1 MPQPRRTV
9 LAVLAVLASICSQ
22 GRGATAA
29 RAEITAGSRRVSLDQ
44 DWRFVKADPPSAEQP
59 DFDDGAWQPLDVPHD
74 WAIAGPFDRAN
85 GPEAGALPFFGVG
98 WYRKHFTMADG
109 LRGRHVTVEFDGAM
123 ANSRVWFNGHELGA
137 RPYGYI
143 SFGYDLT
150 PFLQFGGHDNVLA
163 VRLAPEPHSSRW
175 YPGAGLYRHVHLGVT
190 DPVHVGRWGTFV
202 TTSGINDAAATVHIR
217 VQVRNDGTGPEHVD
231 VETTFLNAD
240 GSTAGRVA
248 AVSAT
253 VAAGAESAVEASGE
267 LPHPHRWD
275 VDDPYLYR
283 AVTTIRTGRGVADR
297 YETAFGLRTLEFD
310 AASGFSLNGRHLKLH
325 GVCLHHDLGP
335 LGTAVSRRAIER
347 QLSTMKAMGANA
359 VRTSHNPPAPELL
372 EVADAMGLLVIDEAF
387 DMWNRT
393 KVPNGHGKYF
403 DQWGERDLRD
413 LIRRDRNHPSVIL
426 WSIGNEVLEQAD
438 PDGGA
443 IARRLTAICH
453 QEDPSRLVT
462 AGFNQFDNA
471 IRNGLVQAVDVP
483 GFNYQSRR
491 YRALLAEHPDWRI
504 VTTESASTVSSR
516 GVYHLPI
523 EKYHKHPSRQITSY
537 DIISPRWAYIPDF
550 EFSVQD
556 ALPQVMGEFVW
567 TGIDYLGEP
576 TPYWGWLEPV
586 DDNDWPARSSY
597 FGTVDLAGFP
607 KDRYYLYQSVW
618 STTPMVHL
626 LPHWNWAGHEGEPI
640 PVVAYSNADV
650 VELFLNGRSLGTK
663 VKGEQLMAL
672 PVGSNVNEIGTFGS
686 PYRLMW
692 DVPYQPGTLR
702 AVAYRLGKPVATDE
716 VSTAGAPSRVRLVP
730 DRTAIASDGDD
741 LSFITVR
748 IEDADGHLCPTAGDD
763 VRFTIAGPGSIA
775 GVGNGN
781 PATVES
787 FQADHRRAFNGLA
800 LVIVRAARGQA
811 GQIAIGAEA
820 DGLAAGRTVITAA
833 RR

>member
-283 AVTTIRTGRGVADR
+283 AVTTIRTGRGVADSIR
-297 YETAFGLRTLEFD
+297 DGVRPPHAGVRCRLGVLAERPSPE
-310 AASGFSLNGRHLKLH
+310 AAR
-325 GVCLHHDLGP
+325 GVP
-335 LGTAVSRRAIER
+335 APRPGTARHGGV
-347 QLSTMKAMGANA
+347 
-359 VRTSHNPPAPELL
+359 AP
-372 EVADAMGLLVIDEAF
+372 
-387 DMWNRT
+387 
-393 KVPNGHGKYF
+393 
-403 DQWGERDLRD
+403 
-413 LIRRDRNHPSVIL
+413 RDRAAAVHDE
-426 WSIGNEVLEQAD
+426 G
-438 PDGGA
+438 DG
-443 IARRLTAICH
+443 RQCR
-453 QEDPSRLVT
+453 ED
-462 AGFNQFDNA
+462 
-471 IRNGLVQAVDVP
+471 
-483 GFNYQSRR
+483 QS
-491 YRALLAEHPDWRI
+491 
-504 VTTESASTVSSR
+504 
-516 GVYHLPI
+516 
-523 EKYHKHPSRQITSY
+523 Q
-537 DIISPRWAYIPDF
+537 
-550 EFSVQD
+550 
-556 ALPQVMGEFVW
+556 
-567 TGIDYLGEP
+567 
-576 TPYWGWLEPV
+576 
-586 DDNDWPARSSY
+586 PAR
-597 FGTVDLAGFP
+597 T
-607 KDRYYLYQSVW
+607 
-618 STTPMVHL
+618 
-626 LPHWNWAGHEGEPI
+626 
-640 PVVAYSNADV
+640 
-650 VELFLNGRSLGTK
+650 
-663 VKGEQLMAL
+663 
-672 PVGSNVNEIGTFGS
+672 
-686 PYRLMW
+686 
-692 DVPYQPGTLR
+692 
-702 AVAYRLGKPVATDE
+702 
-716 VSTAGAPSRVRLVP
+716 
-730 DRTAIASDGDD
+730 
-741 LSFITVR
+741 
-748 IEDADGHLCPTAGDD
+748 
-763 VRFTIAGPGSIA
+763 
-775 GVGNGN
+775 
-781 PATVES
+781 
-787 FQADHRRAFNGLA
+787 
-800 LVIVRAARGQA
+800 RAARG
-811 GQIAIGAEA
+811 GRR
-820 DGLAAGRTVITAA
+820 DGAA
-833 RR
+833 RHRRGLRHVEPHESAEWPRQVLRPVGRA